1 MPERAPLLVKPF
13 DNHQC
18 IMQEN
23 NNNRTAPLPRLE
35 SCDMAQKYTGICSN
49 RATGTI
55 GRQSVTCTAPVSY
68 VEAVCQ
74 EELKS
79 ISGCLLSDG
88 DSESVHPLI
97 STDSNLEA
105 ARTIL
110 SYIDGDTTGLVTPA
124 CAAEVKPFLCLYF
137 FGLCD
142 ATEGVSYQPSA
153 SHCRDLRESVCAKEW
168 ETVTTLSKILPD
180 IPALPNCD
188 VEFSDETLP
197 CGSDDGSGGEGEI
210 YMTFYY
216 NMW

>member
-1 MPERAPLLVKPF
+1 
-13 DNHQC
+13 
-18 IMQEN
+18 MQEN

-49 RATGTI
+49 RATGTA
-55 GRQSVTCTAPVSY
+55 GRQSVTQCAAPVSY
-68 VEAVCQ
+68 AETVCQ

-79 ISGCLLSDG
+79 ISSCLLSNG
-88 DSESVHPLI
+88 DSESVRPLI
-97 STDSNLEA
+97 ATDSNLEA

-110 SYIDGDTTGLVTPA
+110 SYVNDDTSGIVSPA

-142 ATEGVSYQPSA
+142 TTEGISITYQPSA
-153 SHCRDLRESVCAKEW
+153 SHCRDLRDSVCAKEW
-168 ETVTTLSKILPD
+168 DTVTTLSKILPD

-188 VEFSDETLP
+188 VEFSDETVS

-210 YMTFYY
+210 YMTF
-216 NMW
+216 MC